1 MQASKI
7 QKAQKVNASDFR
19 STGRRREVLERRIA
33 SVRSVEGEVWRILM

>member
-7 QKAQKVNASDFR
+7 QKAQKVNASDFS

-33 SVRSVEGEVWRILM
+33 SVRIAEGEVWGILM